1 MTTFELL
8 TYLRTICFQ
17 LTELN
22 QYSKYEQLCKDAKKA
37 GNSSVEEALDA
48 ILYAIEWAESQSE

>member
-8 TYLRTICFQ
+8 TYLRTIAFQ

-22 QYSKYEQLCKDAKKA
+22 QYSKYQQLCKDAKKA
-37 GNSSVEEALDA
+37 GYPSIEEALNA
-48 ILYAIEWAESQSE
+48 ILYAIDWAESSE